1 MMIAKWTYALMGF
14 VVFGLMLSEHAM
26 SDVEIPRY
34 DVISAAGNIEIREY
48 QPMIIAEVR
57 MSGDRNDAM
66 GDGFR
71 ILADY
76 IFGNNTVNAEIAM
89 TAPVQQNQS
98 AEIAMTAPVQ
108 QQLNDKGWQVSFVM
122 PSEYTMTTLPMPVN
136 ERVEIKPVPAKRFV
150 AIEFSGRNTSSNI
163 REHQA
168 ELMGYIEANELIVRG
183 SPVYAFYD
191 APWILPFFRR
201 NEIMMELVETAES
214 DADLGETVSAL

>member
-1 MMIAKWTYALMGF
+1 MIAKWTYNLVGLAVL
-14 VVFGLMLSEHAM
+14 GLMLVENAV

-34 DVISAAGNIEIREY
+34 DVIRSADNIEIREY

-57 MSGDRNDAM
+57 MTGERTDAM

-76 IFGNNTVNAEIAM
+76 IFGNNTVNQEIAM

-108 QQLNDKGWQVSFVM
+108 QQLNDEGWQVSFVM
-122 PSEYTMTTLPMPVN
+122 PSEYTMNTLPMPVN
-136 ERVEIKPVPAKRFV
+136 ERIEIKPISAKRYV
-150 AIEFSGRNTSSNI
+150 AIEFSGRNTSANM

-168 ELMGYIEANELIVRG
+168 ELMAYIEANELLVKG
-183 SPVYAFYD
+183 APVYAFYD

-201 NEIMMELVETAES
+201 NEIMMELDSAADTN
-214 DADLGETVSAL
+214 ADLSASVTAQ